1 MDNVPGERQ
10 MTSYISQVTKLLFL
24 FGGLMLWAFDA
35 ASAADNVTLRL
46 DWTLQGFHLP
56 FLWGVDKGIYAA
68 ENLNVRILEGR
79 GAGNVIQL
87 VGSKSD
93 TFGQVDAGKVA
104 LARGEGAKLK
114 VVAAF
119 FQKSPGALI
128 SEKSAGIE
136 SPNDIIGK
144 SVGISQGSS
153 SAMMFR
159 AFLGANG
166 IPETKVN
173 LIVLD
178 PQAKVPS
185 LLHAQLQAITG
196 FITDECV
203 QAKEQSK
210 APIACMSFADYGLR
224 TLGSSLVVHEDTIKE
239 NPDLVQRFTRATL
252 KAWEEAINHPE
263 EAAALGHKDFP
274 MVDEGLLL
282 TKFKQVPDLMH
293 SPSTKGRPFGWMA
306 EEDWNDTIAMLEKYA
321 GLKNSEAPSAYYTNQ
336 FIP

>member
-1 MDNVPGERQ
+1 
-10 MTSYISQVTKLLFL
+10 MTSCISKIAKLLFL
-24 FGGLMLWAFDA
+24 LSGLMLWAFDA
-35 ASAADNVTLRL
+35 ASAADDVTLRL

-136 SPNDIIGK
+136 NPNDVVGK

-159 AFLGANG
+159 AFLGSNG
-166 IPETKVN
+166 IPETSVN
-173 LIVLD
+173 LVVID

-185 LLHAQLQAITG
+185 LLHGQLQAITG

-224 TLGSSLVVHEDTIKE
+224 TLGSSLVVHEDTIKG
-239 NPDLVQRFTRATL
+239 NPDLVRRFTRATL

-306 EEDWNDTIAMLEKYA
+306 EEDWKDTIAMLEKYA
-321 GLKNSEAPSAYYTNQ
+321 GLQNTETLSAYYTNQ